1 MGDQSLIKSGHHEFA
16 DQKEVMKMDAEETT
30 RRIQLW
36 GLVGTILMGLAFH
49 EVYKMSGFTPL
60 GLISPVNE
68 SKWEH
73 WKMAYTPMLILGA
86 VEYARLRRIPGKR
99 WPNYLTALAAGILVF
114 QVSTFGLIELWEL
127 AIGES
132 HLPVHMATFLLGAGL
147 GHGVKYRLLRQKESS
162 RIFSQLGLVLL
173 ILQLAL
179 FAWFTFDPPRLD
191 YFRDSLTATYGIH
204 GLR

>member
-1 MGDQSLIKSGHHEFA
+1 
-16 DQKEVMKMDAEETT
+16 MDAEETT
-30 RRIQLW
+30 RRIQRW

-49 EVYKMSGFTPL
+49 EVYKMSGITWI

-73 WKMAYTPMLILGA
+73 WKMAFTPMLVLGA
-86 VEYARLRRIPGKR
+86 VEFFLLKRIAGKG
-99 WPNYLTALAAGILVF
+99 WPNYLAALAAGILVF
-114 QVSTFGLIELWEL
+114 QVSTFGLIEIWEL
-127 AIGES
+127 VIGES
-132 HLPVHMATFLLGAGL
+132 HLPVHVATFLLGAGL
-147 GHGVKYRLLRQKESS
+147 GHGVKYRLLRQKQSS
-162 RIFSQLGLVLL
+162 RIVNQLGLVLL